1 MKYIKQYENHVK
13 LKKTQ
18 EAPVKEVK
26 TLQVINESVEIIDD
40 IYEVRT
46 TTEIP
51 QSLINGFIKKAETNL
66 GIKVRKTYSDKDLA
80 EMLVNKVIKMNL
92 DIEKL
97 NPSDFFGGGQSSSQ
111 EGQSQEEQSQ
121 EATAETSQEDTTETP
136 AETPAETPQAKS
148 APTEGYESTEEN
160 LPQEQNQE
168 QV

>member
-18 EAPVKEVK
+18 EVPVKEVK

-111 EGQSQEEQSQ
+111 EGQSQEAPT
-121 EATAETSQEDTTETP
+121 EAPTETP
-136 AETPAETPQAKS
+136 QEVPAEAPQAQEQS

-160 LPQEQNQE
+160 LPQEQTQNQE

>member
-13 LKKTQ
+13 LKKAQ

-26 TLQVINESVEIIDD
+26 NLQVINEGVEVIDD

-111 EGQSQEEQSQ
+111 ETTQTETAPQEAPTSQ
-121 EATAETSQEDTTETP
+121 EAPAQTEPAPQEAP
-136 AETPAETPQAKS
+136 APQ
-148 APTEGYESTEEN
+148 EGYESTEEN
-160 LPQEQNQE
+160 LPQEQPQPQNQE

>member
-13 LKKTQ
+13 LKKAQ
-18 EAPVKEVK
+18 EVPVKEEK

-97 NPSDFFGGGQSSSQ
+97 NPNDFFGGGQSSSQ
-111 EGQSQEEQSQ
+111 EAPQ
-121 EATAETSQEDTTETP
+121 EATAEAPQEAPTETP
-136 AETPAETPQAKS
+136 QEAPQSQEQS

>member
-97 NPSDFFGGGQSSSQ
+97 NPSDFFGSGKPASQ
-111 EGQSQEEQSQ
+111 EGQSQEAPTETPQ
-121 EATAETSQEDTTETP
+121 EAP
-136 AETPAETPQAKS
+136 AETPAEVPQAQEQS

-160 LPQEQNQE
+160 LPQEQTQTQE

>member
-13 LKKTQ
+13 LKKAQ
-18 EAPVKEVK
+18 EVPVKEEK

-97 NPSDFFGGGQSSSQ
+97 NPSDFFGSGKPASQ
-111 EGQSQEEQSQ
+111 EGQSQE
-121 EATAETSQEDTTETP
+121 APVETPTETP
-136 AETPAETPQAKS
+136 QEAPTETPQEAPQAQEQS
-148 APTEGYESTEEN
+148 APTEEYESTEEN

>member
-13 LKKTQ
+13 LKKAQ

-26 TLQVINESVEIIDD
+26 NLQVINEGVEVIDD

-111 EGQSQEEQSQ
+111 ETTQTETAPQEAPTSQ
-121 EATAETSQEDTTETP
+121 EAPAQTEPAPQEAP
-136 AETPAETPQAKS
+136 APQ
-148 APTEGYESTEEN
+148 EGYESTEEN
-160 LPQEQNQE
+160 LPQEHPQPQNQE